1 MKEMLTQILLNIA
14 IALLSLAASYA
25 ILLINR
31 WKKKLELETEKI
43 KDEKQRSLV
52 QDALSQLNML
62 VSKTVTSIE
71 QTTAGSLRQAVK
83 QGLGDKQALLELSR
97 QAYAEIVGS
106 LKPEYQQVLK
116 KELGDLEK
124 LIIDTIEEKVFELK
138 SIGFCSYP

>member
-1 MKEMLTQILLNIA
+1 MKEILTQILINIS

-43 KDEKQRSLV
+43 KDEKQRNLV
-52 QDALSQLNML
+52 QDALSQMNLL
-62 VSKTVTSIE
+62 AAKTVTSIE

-83 QGLGDKQALLELSR
+83 NGLGDKQALLELSK
-97 QAYAEIVGS
+97 QAYAEIITN
-106 LKPEYQQVLK
+106 LKPEYQQMLK
-116 KELGDLEK
+116 QELGDLEK

-138 SIGFCSYP
+138 SIGICSYL

>member
-1 MKEMLTQILLNIA
+1 MKEILTQILINIS

-43 KDEKQRSLV
+43 KDEKQRNLV
-52 QDALSQLNML
+52 QDALNQMNLL
-62 VSKTVTSIE
+62 AAKTVTSIE

-83 QGLGDKQALLELSR
+83 KGLGDKKELLELSK
-97 QAYAEIVGS
+97 QAYAEIIS
-106 LKPEYQQVLK
+106 NLKPEYQQVLK
-116 KELGDLEK
+116 QELGDLEK

-138 SIGFCSYP
+138 SIGICSHL